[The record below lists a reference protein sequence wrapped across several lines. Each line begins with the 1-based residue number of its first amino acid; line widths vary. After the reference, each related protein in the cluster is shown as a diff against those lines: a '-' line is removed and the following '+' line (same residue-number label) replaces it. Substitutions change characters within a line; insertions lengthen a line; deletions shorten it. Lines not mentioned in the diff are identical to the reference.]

1 MEITWLSTSE
11 VSQMLDVSGTYVRR
25 ITPDLMRNQP
35 DAIRKVADKRGR
47 PRWEWSSE
55 LVKALKSKRNKRAKS
70 TNLTATSSATKE
82 AQIDQPSHDAIQ
94 PTQEQ
99 PEPQLTATIQ
109 ADLTAT
115 NVSATNE
122 EEVIFELGLHSQSD
136 GSLMQ
141 VFTQDEYDRFKSML
155 IKLPLIEQSHQD
167 LKESYEAHVETY
179 RSENAYLRKSLE
191 TQQEI
196 TNQLVETH
204 RKAIQGINQRNYIES
219 QRLQEQ
225 NNPTIVLPKE
235 S

>member
-1 MEITWLSTSE
+1 MAEPIWLSTTE
-11 VSQMLDVSGTYVRR
+11 VAERMGLSPSWVRRRSPIFKRTHPSGIRQVEDKLGNLCWEWDVGFLELLKPKRNKKTSPKRNKTKQIKELENLTTTPQEQPIPTAKAEVLSGTY
-25 ITPDLMRNQP
+25 
-35 DAIRKVADKRGR
+35 
-47 PRWEWSSE
+47 E
-55 LVKALKSKRNKRAKS
+55 
-70 TNLTATSSATKE
+70 SSASGT
-82 AQIDQPSHDAIQ
+82 
-94 PTQEQ
+94 
-99 PEPQLTATIQ
+99 
-109 ADLTAT
+109 
-115 NVSATNE
+115 SASGTNE

-155 IKLPLIEQSHQD
+155 IKLPLIEQSHND

>member
-35 DAIRKVADKRGR
+35 DAVRKVADKRGR
-47 PRWEWSSE
+47 PRWEWSYE

-82 AQIDQPSHDAIQ
+82 VQIDQPSHDAIQ
-94 PTQEQ
+94 PTQAQ
-99 PEPQLTATIQ
+99 PEPQLTATIE

-115 NVSATNE
+115 ATNNATEE

-155 IKLPLIEQSHQD
+155 IKLPIIEQSHND
-167 LKESYEAHVETY
+167 LKESYEAHVQTY
-179 RSENAYLRKSLE
+179 RNENEYLRRSLE
-191 TQQEI
+191 AQQEI
-196 TNQLVETH
+196 TQKLLLNQS
-204 RKAIQGINQRNYIES
+204 QRNFIEA
-219 QRLQEQ
+219 RELEEAK
-225 NNPTIVLPKE
+225 NPTIVLPKE
-235 S
+235 

>member
-1 MEITWLSTSE
+1 
-11 VSQMLDVSGTYVRR
+11 MLDVSGTYVRR

-35 DAIRKVADKRGR
+35 DAVRKVADKRGR
-47 PRWEWSSE
+47 PRWEWSYE
-55 LVKALKSKRNKRAKS
+55 LVKAVKSKRNKRAKI

-82 AQIDQPSHDAIQ
+82 AQIDQSSDDAILPIQ
-94 PTQEQ
+94 AQ

-115 NVSATNE
+115 NVGVTE

-136 GSLMQ
+136 GNLMQ
-141 VFTQDEYDRFKSML
+141 VFTPDEYDRFKSML
-155 IKLPLIEQSHQD
+155 IKLPIIEQNHND

-191 TQQEI
+191 TQQQI
-196 TNQLVETH
+196 TNQLAETH
-204 RKAIQGINQRNYIES
+204 RKAIQGMNQRNYIEA

-235 S
+235 

>member
-1 MEITWLSTSE
+1 
-11 VSQMLDVSGTYVRR
+11 MLDVSGTYVRR

-35 DAIRKVADKRGR
+35 DAVRKVADKRGR

-94 PTQEQ
+94 PTQAQ
-99 PEPQLTATIQ
+99 PEPQLNATIQ
-109 ADLTAT
+109 VDLTAT
-115 NVSATNE
+115 NVGATE

-167 LKESYEAHVETY
+167 LKESYEAHVQTY

>member
-35 DAIRKVADKRGR
+35 NEVRKVADK
-47 PRWEWSSE
+47 RWEWSSE

-70 TNLTATSSATKE
+70 TNLTATKE
-82 AQIDQPSHDAIQ
+82 AQIDQPSHDAIL
-94 PTQEQ
+94 PTQSQ
-99 PEPQLTATIQ
+99 PEPQLNATIQ
-109 ADLTAT
+109 VDLTAT
-115 NVSATNE
+115 ATNVGATE

-155 IKLPLIEQSHQD
+155 IKLPLIEQSHND

-191 TQQEI
+191 AQQQI
-196 TNQLVETH
+196 TNQLTETH
-204 RKAIQGINQRNYIES
+204 LKAIQGMNQRNYIEA